1 MKCECTITAWLQLCE
16 QPTIARDLKQG
27 QTPPRRVVDVVERK
41 RASIR
46 REGIKSGMRRKAL
59 TWELTGAASGFRSDS
74 HIVGVRRTGAIS
86 SWRGKS
92 ALIGGRSL
100 LLHCQI

>member
-1 MKCECTITAWLQLCE
+1 MSLKGNGQAFAGRGSNREC
-16 QPTIARDLKQG
+16 G
-27 QTPPRRVVDVVERK
+27 
-41 RASIR
+41 
-46 REGIKSGMRRKAL
+46 RKAL